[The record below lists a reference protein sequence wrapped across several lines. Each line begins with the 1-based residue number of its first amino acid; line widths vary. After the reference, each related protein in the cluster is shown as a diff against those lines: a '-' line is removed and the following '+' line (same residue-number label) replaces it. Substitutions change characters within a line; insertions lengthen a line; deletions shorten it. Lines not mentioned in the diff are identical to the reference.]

1 MKNIIETSVYL
12 YILAFICFISVQ
24 FIFMNEKVT
33 KVNEVSTYIENYIE
47 AKGICKTDEDGNIL
61 YYKYDENSDV
71 VPATVSDVTSD
82 IVTTFPVLP
91 ENVENGLKQ
100 TVNNY
105 GFDVEF
111 TYTDVTQTYVYIEYK
126 ITYTLTHEMLDF
138 AKTHTYAGLARFSLI
153 G

>member
-47 AKGICKTDEDGNIL
+47 ARGICKTDEDGNIL

-71 VPATVSDVTSD
+71 VPATTS
-82 IVTTFPVLP
+82 PVLP